1 MNRDIKALI
10 AEMTLEEKASLCSGL
25 DSWHT
30 KPIERLG
37 IPSIMMSD
45 GPHGLRKQ
53 VQEEEHSTSTSEPA
67 TCFPTGAALA
77 CSWDR
82 GLIGEVGAAL
92 GEECQKEEVS
102 ILLGPAANI
111 KRSPLCGRNF
121 EYLSEDPYLS
131 SEMAASHIK
140 GVQSKGV
147 GTSLK
152 HFAANNQETR
162 RFLINAVVDERSLR
176 EIYLASFEEA
186 VRQEPWTVMCA
197 YNKLNGEYCSENEYL
212 LTDILRQEWGFK
224 GVVVS
229 DWGAVNDRPSGL
241 AAGLELEMPTSC
253 GRGDARIVQAV
264 RGGKLSENV
273 LDNAV
278 SKLLELIFKA
288 VDNKKGTVSCDME
301 AHNKLARKVAGEC
314 TVLLK
319 NDGGILPLKK
329 KGRLAVIGAF
339 AKNPRYQGGGSSHV
353 NPSKIDC
360 ALDVIL
366 RKAGKDMDVLYADG
380 YREDAVNG
388 IFSKTPLTSASDI
401 ADPILMDEAVDAAR
415 QADAA
420 VIFAGLPENY
430 ESESFDRRHLRMPDG
445 HNQLIE
451 AVAAVQKNLVVVLS
465 NGAPVEMPWIGEVK
479 AVLEMYLGGQ
489 ASGGA
494 SADLLFGD
502 INPSGKLAETF
513 PKKLSDNPSYL
524 NFPGETGK
532 VEYREGLFVG
542 YRYYDA
548 AGVEPLFPFG
558 HGLSYTEFDYLSIS
572 AERTEINDSDELKV
586 SVRIRNSGKLKGKE
600 IVQLYVSDKESSVLR
615 PEKELKGFEKVEL
628 APGEEKT
635 VVFTLSKRAFA
646 YYNTEIRDWDVESG
660 EFEILAGPSSGNT
673 PLGTTVSVNT
683 TRPIRRVFTL
693 NSTPY
698 EIMSDSEGKAAVTQ
712 ILNSMETGPDHPGNE
727 MEVDQAK
734 EAMLK
739 EMPLRSFITFFP
751 NVFKEEEIQQLLD
764 KLNNK

>member
-1 MNRDIKALI
+1 
-10 AEMTLEEKASLCSGL
+10 
-25 DSWHT
+25 
-30 KPIERLG
+30 
-37 IPSIMMSD
+37 
-45 GPHGLRKQ
+45 
-53 VQEEEHSTSTSEPA
+53 
-67 TCFPTGAALA
+67 
-77 CSWDR
+77 
-82 GLIGEVGAAL
+82 
-92 GEECQKEEVS
+92 
-102 ILLGPAANI
+102 
-111 KRSPLCGRNF
+111 
-121 EYLSEDPYLS
+121 
-131 SEMAASHIK
+131 
-140 GVQSKGV
+140 
-147 GTSLK
+147 
-152 HFAANNQETR
+152 
-162 RFLINAVVDERSLR
+162 
-176 EIYLASFEEA
+176 
-186 VRQEPWTVMCA
+186 
-197 YNKLNGEYCSENEYL
+197 
-212 LTDILRQEWGFK
+212 
-224 GVVVS
+224 
-229 DWGAVNDRPSGL
+229 
-241 AAGLELEMPTSC
+241 
-253 GRGDARIVQAV
+253 
-264 RGGKLSENV
+264 
-273 LDNAV
+273 
-278 SKLLELIFKA
+278 
-288 VDNKKGTVSCDME
+288 
-301 AHNKLARKVAGEC
+301 
-314 TVLLK
+314 
-319 NDGGILPLKK
+319 
-329 KGRLAVIGAF
+329 
-339 AKNPRYQGGGSSHV
+339 
-353 NPSKIDC
+353 
-360 ALDVIL
+360 
-366 RKAGKDMDVLYADG
+366 
-380 YREDAVNG
+380 
-388 IFSKTPLTSASDI
+388 
-401 ADPILMDEAVDAAR
+401 
-415 QADAA
+415 
-420 VIFAGLPENY
+420 
-430 ESESFDRRHLRMPDG
+430 MPDG